1 MLHLRF
7 WVLFRV
13 NFTATGV
20 FTAIMSQ
27 FGLNRVRYTSC
38 CNNFVCLKSW
48 LICSRYFH
56 FRRRSRT
63 CMAVVQL
70 QFQKDVDDP
79 LKPLRDDISD
89 GYFGMFK
96 VERQLDLNP
105 SMFDPLTIF
114 GLFTRNI
121 LDINQLYIWR
131 SVSFLHIKLIAKQV
145 SKQRL
150 LKH

>member
-1 MLHLRF
+1 
-7 WVLFRV
+7 
-13 NFTATGV
+13 
-20 FTAIMSQ
+20 
-27 FGLNRVRYTSC
+27 
-38 CNNFVCLKSW
+38 
-48 LICSRYFH
+48 
-56 FRRRSRT
+56 
-63 CMAVVQL
+63 MAVVQL

-121 LDINQLYIWR
+121 LDINQMYIWR
-131 SVSFLHIKLIAKQV
+131 SVSFLHIKLIAKKV

>member
-1 MLHLRF
+1 
-7 WVLFRV
+7 
-13 NFTATGV
+13 
-20 FTAIMSQ
+20 
-27 FGLNRVRYTSC
+27 
-38 CNNFVCLKSW
+38 
-48 LICSRYFH
+48 
-56 FRRRSRT
+56 
-63 CMAVVQL
+63 MAVVQL

-96 VERQLDLNP
+96 VKRQLDLNL

-121 LDINQLYIWR
+121 LDINQMYIWR
-131 SVSFLHIKLIAKQV
+131 SVSFLHIKLIAKKV

>member
-1 MLHLRF
+1 
-7 WVLFRV
+7 
-13 NFTATGV
+13 
-20 FTAIMSQ
+20 
-27 FGLNRVRYTSC
+27 
-38 CNNFVCLKSW
+38 
-48 LICSRYFH
+48 
-56 FRRRSRT
+56 
-63 CMAVVQL
+63 MAVVQL

-105 SMFDPLTIF
+105 SMFYPLPIF

-121 LDINQLYIWR
+121 NQMYISR
-131 SVSFLHIKLIAKQV
+131 IVSFLHIKLIAKKV

>member
-1 MLHLRF
+1 
-7 WVLFRV
+7 
-13 NFTATGV
+13 
-20 FTAIMSQ
+20 
-27 FGLNRVRYTSC
+27 
-38 CNNFVCLKSW
+38 
-48 LICSRYFH
+48 
-56 FRRRSRT
+56 
-63 CMAVVQL
+63 MAVVQL

-121 LDINQLYIWR
+121 LDINQMYIWR